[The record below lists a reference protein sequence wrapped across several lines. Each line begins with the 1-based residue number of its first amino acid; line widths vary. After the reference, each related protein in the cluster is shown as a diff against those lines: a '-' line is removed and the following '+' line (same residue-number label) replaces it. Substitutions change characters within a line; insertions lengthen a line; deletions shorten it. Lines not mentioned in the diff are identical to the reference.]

1 MSGSNDRHTVSQ
13 PMRTHA
19 TTTGLTPHPTRNDAI
34 RPMTGRVVQAEL
46 AGSPVAIVAVDGGSP
61 RADPITRAEFAVRV
75 LLQLE
80 EIVLG
85 GEATGARAGA
95 DAELAVDGAQV
106 GVHRADAEVELRGG
120 LSV

>member
-1 MSGSNDRHTVSQ
+1 MTGAKNRHTVSQ

-19 TTTGLTPHPTRNDAI
+19 MTTELTTRNDAI
-34 RPMTGRVVQAEL
+34 RPMTGRVLQAEL

-80 EIVLG
+80 EIVLR
-85 GEATGARAGA
+85 GEATGARA
-95 DAELAVDGAQV
+95 
-106 GVHRADAEVELRGG
+106 
-120 LSV
+120 